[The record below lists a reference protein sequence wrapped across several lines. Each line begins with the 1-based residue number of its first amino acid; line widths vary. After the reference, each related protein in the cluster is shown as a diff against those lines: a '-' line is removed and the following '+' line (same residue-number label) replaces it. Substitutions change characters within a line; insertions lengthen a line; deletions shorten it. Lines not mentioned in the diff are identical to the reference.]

1 MKKVYISSILATL
14 LLGGCGSDDTTG
26 NEEVEVEVESNPE
39 VTYTSAKIILEDENT
54 EISGSGVTLS
64 GNRLTLSM
72 AGDYNISGSL
82 SDGEIIVEAPENGDV
97 RLYLNGV
104 DIHSEETAP
113 ITILSAKN
121 TTLNLSGENYFSD
134 ANIEREEDSVIYSKD
149 DLTISGNGSLIVTS
163 NYNDGIKGKDGLVIE
178 SGNIEIA
185 SSVDDGIIGKDY
197 IVIKNGNFSINA
209 TGDGLKSTN
218 DEDAERGYIEISGGD
233 FSITAGNDG
242 IQSEQNMTI
251 TGGTFAIETGG
262 GSSATSSDS
271 AKGLKSNGSIHI
283 IDGNFVINSA
293 DDTINADVDVL
304 IDGGNISLS
313 SADDGIR
320 ADFSLEINSGEINIS
335 KSYEGLESRLGIING
350 GEIHIVASD
359 DGINMVNTDTET
371 ATVTTMAMGAFG
383 FDENRTKPTFDENRT
398 MPDRGAIGGMME
410 ESGEY
415 YLYIN
420 GGTIYVNAE
429 GDGLDSNGYIE
440 MNGGTV
446 FVTGPTANNNGAL
459 DVDYT
464 FNINGGNLLAVGSS
478 GMAES
483 PSETSTQN
491 SVLLNLSSIQSAGT
505 EIGIENSF
513 GTNLIQFAPNKEY
526 QSIVFSSE
534 ELVEGNYSLILDGTI
549 FTDFTVSGI
558 VTEIK

>member
-26 NEEVEVEVESNPE
+26 NEEVEVEIESNPE
-39 VTYTSAKIILEDENT
+39 VTYTSTNIILQDDNT
-54 EISGSGVTLS
+54 EVSGNGATLS

-97 RLYLNGV
+97 TLHLNDV
-104 DIHSEETAP
+104 NIHSEETAP

-121 TTLNLSGENYFSD
+121 TTLNLNGENYFSD

-163 NYNDGIKGKDGLVIE
+163 NYNDGIKGKDGLVIV
-178 SGNIEIA
+178 SVNIEIA

-197 IVIKNGNFSINA
+197 IIVKNGNFSINA

-218 DEDAERGYIEISGGD
+218 DEDAERGYIDISGGD

-271 AKGLKSNGSIHI
+271 AKGLKSNGGIHI

-359 DGINMVNTDTET
+359 DGINMVNTET
-371 ATVTTMAMGAFG
+371 ATVTTMAMGMPPSG
-383 FDENRTKPTFDENRT
+383 TFDKNRT
-398 MPDRGAIGGMME
+398 MPDRGAIGGMMS

-505 EIGIENSF
+505 EIGIENSS

-549 FTDFTVSGI
+549 FTDFTVLGI
-558 VTEIK
+558 VTEIR